1 MAVARTGMNS
11 APDSLADAGPMND
24 VSLALLGVRDTL
36 FATTDAT
43 GSYRF
48 GEVASGSYMLK
59 IMSEPNT
66 GTRWEPA
73 EIEVSVK
80 PAVTRQIAFRLVPRR
95 RAVQMIAG
103 DSNPAGK

>member
-1 MAVARTGMNS
+1 M
-11 APDSLADAGPMND
+11 
-24 VSLALLGVRDTL
+24 SLALIGVRDTL

-43 GSYRF
+43 GGYRF
-48 GEVASGSYMLK
+48 AEVAGGSYVLK
-59 IMSEPNT
+59 VMSEPHV

-73 EIEVSVK
+73 EIEVSIK

-103 DSNPAGK
+103 DSNPPRK